1 MSEFDRPERSTPE
14 QSGRKP
20 TRTSPPREGLRLLF
34 GTAASLLA
42 ACTISQ
48 TAEVPIV
55 NPDLLVAFKDGTY
68 RNIPNRMPE
77 GDELELQTT
86 CPTGT
91 TFFWA
96 NEISRYYQKRPDN
109 VEPRGAYLAS
119 GVYNNDGSL
128 KWFHLSYH
136 PTTPSTFEGNVV
148 LDCEDALG
156 LIVTIMGKYQI
167 VAIPNLNSIS

>member
-1 MSEFDRPERSTPE
+1 MSQSNNLERE
-14 QSGRKP
+14 
-20 TRTSPPREGLRLLF
+20 EGLEKRPNRTPYLF
-34 GTAASLLA
+34 RGSLRWASGIFAGLTAM
-42 ACTISQ
+42 ACAQ
-48 TAEVPIV
+48 TVEAPLVSAQ
-55 NPDLLVAFKDGTY
+55 PDLLVTFADGTY

-96 NEISRYYQKRPDN
+96 SEISSYDRKQPNNAD
-109 VEPRGAYLAS
+109 PRGAYLAS

-148 LDCEDALG
+148 LDCKDDSG
-156 LIVTIMGKYQI
+156 SIVTIMGRYS
-167 VAIPNLNSIS
+167 VNSK